1 MPQDAGTSREGIL
14 LRKGFVYAVLVT
26 VAAASMNLTTLTGPA
41 AADTCPT
48 PGCGGEV
55 DNNTNTYLSI
65 SNCWADSYGT
75 WENGDNLP
83 CHGNPVRVGNME
95 KARVW
100 LSPGQRED
108 NYSYFYDT
116 DAVRFPKDCK
126 TYYHWWGQSREAK
139 SEDRRG
145 KDAIWRKITSAD
157 HFYFDRVVC

>member
-1 MPQDAGTSREGIL
+1 M
-14 LRKGFVYAVLVT
+14 RKSFVSAVLVT
-26 VAAASMNLTTLTGPA
+26 VVAAAMNLTALTGPA
-41 AADTCPT
+41 AAATCDTPN
-48 PGCGGEV
+48 CGGEV
-55 DNNTNTYLSI
+55 DNNTNAYLSI

-83 CHGNPVRVGNME
+83 CHGNPVRVGNMRN
-95 KARVW
+95 ARVW

-126 TYYHWWGQSREAK
+126 TYYHWWGQSREAN

-145 KDAIWRKITSAD
+145 KDAIWRKISSAD